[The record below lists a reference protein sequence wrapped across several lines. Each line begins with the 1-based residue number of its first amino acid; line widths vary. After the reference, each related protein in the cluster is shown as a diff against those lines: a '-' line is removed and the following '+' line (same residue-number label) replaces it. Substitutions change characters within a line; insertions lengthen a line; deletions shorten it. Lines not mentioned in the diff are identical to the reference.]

1 MDTTQSTYNKIKSN
15 EAEYCGKVPLH
26 QTNQIQPHGV
36 LLVLEKKTLN
46 ILQASENTEQL
57 FGIKVTSM
65 VNAPLVSFVSSRHTQ
80 TLQERLEQ
88 SIEARLP
95 LLVTINKKD
104 FLMMVNAFETYM
116 IAEFERVETNH
127 EQNSFVDIYHEVKY
141 AMAEID
147 KMTTTYEACQVI
159 ANELKRISGFDKVMI
174 YQFDAD
180 WNGEVV
186 AEAMEEGIESYLG
199 LKFPASDIPPQA
211 RELYKKTPYRLI
223 PNIDYD
229 PVKLYPVINPLT
241 GAFIDLT
248 NSSFRSVAAVHLEYL
263 KNMGVSASMSTRIL
277 KDGVLWGLISCHHR
291 TPKYVSYQ
299 VCSLFEMLSSLITS
313 KITAVQNA
321 DIFEYKSRTH
331 GQLNNIMERIY
342 RKSDLVGGFVEQF
355 EEVRSIL
362 QSDGIAVCSNSQIE
376 IFGNTPAKDEIE
388 DLVFWLQANDIQQV
402 YHQPALS
409 TAFDNAL
416 HYTNVA
422 SGLLALPIHADKGVF
437 VLAFRKEAVQ
447 HINWGGNPNEAIQF
461 EKNSTNYHPRNSF
474 KLWQETVYNR
484 SNPWRE
490 EELEMANHFRNLLI
504 AYVLHKS

>member
-1 MDTTQSTYNKIKSN
+1 LDTTQSTYNKIKSN

-46 ILQASENTEQL
+46 VLQASENTEQL

-65 VNAPLVSFVSSRHTQ
+65 VNAPLVSFVSSRHIQ

-95 LLVTINKKD
+95 LLVTINKID
-104 FLMMVNAFETYM
+104 FLMMVNAFETYL
-116 IAEFERVETNH
+116 IAEFEKVETKS

-147 KMTTTYEACQVI
+147 KMTTTHEACQVI
-159 ANELKRISGFDKVMI
+159 AKELKRISGFDKVMI
-174 YQFDAD
+174 YQFDTD

-186 AEAMEEGIESYLG
+186 AEAMDEDIESYLG

-223 PNIDYD
+223 PNIDYV

-248 NSSFRSVAAVHLEYL
+248 NSSLRSVAAIHLEYL
-263 KNMGVSASMSTRIL
+263 KNMEVSASMSTRIL
-277 KDGVLWGLISCHHR
+277 KDGLLWGLISCHHR

-299 VCSLFEMLSSLITS
+299 VRSLFEMLSSLITS

-331 GQLNNIMERIY
+331 ARLNKVMERIY
-342 RKSDLVGGFVEQF
+342 RKSDLVED
-355 EEVRSIL
+355 SL
-362 QSDGIAVCSNSQIE
+362 SNLR
-376 IFGNTPAKDEIE
+376 KC
-388 DLVFWLQANDIQQV
+388 
-402 YHQPALS
+402 
-409 TAFDNAL
+409 
-416 HYTNVA
+416 
-422 SGLLALPIHADKGVF
+422 
-437 VLAFRKEAVQ
+437 VLYCNQTE
-447 HINWGGNPNEAIQF
+447 
-461 EKNSTNYHPRNSF
+461 
-474 KLWQETVYNR
+474 
-484 SNPWRE
+484 
-490 EELEMANHFRNLLI
+490 
-504 AYVLHKS
+504 